1 MNNPLNRNM
10 FRQAGMSKQPM
21 GILASSPELMTT
33 AQKAMMNNQPVRAE
47 EGVYNVSKDRLSEY
61 QNKNTQ
67 KNLKKQMVNSLSGE
81 GSNKYANLFT
91 IKDNESPLGF
101 GIKKGLNFLNQLP
114 PYLAD
119 NIDSAAQYLGRSRD
133 YELTEEQLAK
143 KAASERAGTPV
154 KITDGKYGI
163 TKDIPQEYRGSSMD
177 DRYEGLPTDSEMFK
191 SGMER
196 LRANELTEYKA
207 GIGEKLAKIKSGKV
221 TNETKVVADDKKVKK
236 DKTVVNKDKNNLTIN
251 PDVAKKLKIR
261 QDEIEAIAGKRTN
274 LSNETVGSAIKDSA
288 VEALANKTLSED
300 DKAKTVFEILKGKKS
315 DGKAIKK
322 DIRELLKDMTGT
334 KPGITST
341 ANYNLMMTGLLIAS
355 GESPN
360 ALTNI
365 ARGAAQGLQ
374 GYGQAL
380 EKERARG
387 LETDLLAGKLAVG
400 EFLEQKKEGRAKSD
414 YVYGSDFTDKDGTV
428 YKAGDA
434 IKASPDQIIALQ
446 SAGVE
451 VTDLT
456 SFNNYQKLKTAI
468 AGKKGTVI
476 KGIEPTNKVF
486 TNDLEF
492 FAAIQSNLRNNVET
506 VANLDKVILGISKKD
521 QKITGLKGAF
531 NTAVGKTLA
540 AFNVKLGPEAMEK
553 YGQKPEFDRVVDNAL
568 ITFAV
573 ALLGEG
579 GKTISN
585 EERVMLYKNLKG
597 AYDINTGLFTKP
609 EFVVENL
616 QLLRNK
622 IERMGQSQQN
632 EFTGKMSK
640 YKNVLMTNGEP
651 VSNIIRATLG
661 FDKVKPKKQ
670 NTQKKSTLEK
680 IIKVEPYIELNQLD
694 SDE

>member
-1 MNNPLNRNM
+1 MNNPLNRSM

-47 EGVYNVSKDRLSEY
+47 SGVVTRIDKDRLSEY
-61 QNKNTQ
+61 QNPNTE
-67 KNLKKQMVNSLSGE
+67 KNLKKQMLNSLSGE
-81 GSNKYANLFT
+81 GSNKYSNLFP
-91 IKDNESPLGF
+91 IKGNEGPLGF
-101 GIKKGLNFLNQLP
+101 GIKKGLSYFNQMT
-114 PYLAD
+114 PYIAD

-133 YELTEEQLAK
+133 YELTKEQLAK
-143 KAASERAGTPV
+143 KAASENAGTPV
-154 KITDGKYGI
+154 RITDGDYGVS
-163 TKDIPQEYRGSSMD
+163 KDIPQEYSGSSMD

-191 SGMER
+191 SGMAR

-221 TNETKVVADDKKVKK
+221 TNETKVVADDKKVK
-236 DKTVVNKDKNNLTIN
+236 TVVNKDKNNLTIN

-261 QDEIEAIAGKRTN
+261 QDQIEAIAGKRTN

-288 VEALANKTLSED
+288 VEALANKNLSED

-400 EFLEQKKEGRAKSD
+400 EFLEQKKEGREKSD

-434 IKASPDQIIALQ
+434 IKASADQIIALQ

-585 EERVMLYKNLKG
+585 EER
-597 AYDINTGLFTKP
+597 IKP
-609 EFVVENL
+609 FEN
-616 QLLRNK
+616 
-622 IERMGQSQQN
+622 
-632 EFTGKMSK
+632 
-640 YKNVLMTNGEP
+640 NVIMIDP
-651 VSNIIRATLG
+651 
-661 FDKVKPKKQ
+661 
-670 NTQKKSTLEK
+670 
-680 IIKVEPYIELNQLD
+680 
-694 SDE
+694 